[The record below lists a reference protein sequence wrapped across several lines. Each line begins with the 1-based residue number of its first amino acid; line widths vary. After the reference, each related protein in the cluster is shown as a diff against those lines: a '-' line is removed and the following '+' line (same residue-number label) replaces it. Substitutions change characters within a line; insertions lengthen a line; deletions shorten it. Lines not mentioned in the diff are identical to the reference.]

1 MKSFPHFALLHVV
14 QNSIYLLIVH
24 QGHYRF
30 DGDGGH
36 SVHDDNRQVE
46 EYCAPLVYVGR
57 SHWSPTF
64 STSLFCCTSAA
75 MGYGRCSCY
84 HPLVHTDCWSGM
96 SFWLLSD
103 IRSSINTDL
112 GVACYIQYSY
122 PRHLSPH
129 RHWSLSRPSESVQYR
144 NVARFL
150 AITLRRLG
158 KLLAACNAIW
168 IVLACLLQFG
178 NFYNWCYCNSC
189 TMERRLRCH
198 IDECQ

>member
-1 MKSFPHFALLHVV
+1 MHAFFLPWTRDVDEVLSPFRFASRRAEQHLPVDSSSGSLPWLV
-14 QNSIYLLIVH
+14 
-24 QGHYRF
+24 G
-30 DGDGGH
+30 
-36 SVHDDNRQVE
+36 RQVE
-46 EYCAPLVYVGR
+46 EYCAPLRWTQPLGPRHFLLASFAALLLQWGTAGAAVIIRWYTPTVGLGCR
-57 SHWSPTF
+57 SGSY
-64 STSLFCCTSAA
+64 LIYAA
-75 MGYGRCSCY
+75 VS
-84 HPLVHTDCWSGM
+84 
-96 SFWLLSD
+96 
-103 IRSSINTDL
+103 TDL

-168 IVLACLLQFG
+168 IVLGCLLQFG

-189 TMERRLRCH
+189 AISNLGAALTMSY
-198 IDECQ
+198 